1 MTLSNMSLSNLEAS
15 EKKVSSQNGEDGVIE
30 AIFAAIGVTNRYFVE
45 FGCEQAVECNTANL
59 LTQGWTGLLM
69 DYGGISKNPLA
80 DVKKEFITAENIESL
95 FAKYQVPREFD
106 LLSIDIDG
114 NDFWVW
120 QKISYRPRVVVIE
133 YNAHFAPNLRRSIPY
148 DPSFQWKGTDYFGA
162 SLLAMKELGQSKGYT
177 LVHCERTGANAFF
190 VATAALP
197 QDFRPRR
204 IEEIYRPP
212 NYLGKGLRWRPD
224 PTRMMIDPFAPNDSY
239 FFQIDIG

>member
-1 MTLSNMSLSNLEAS
+1 MSLSNTSFSNLEAC
-15 EKKVSSQNGEDGVIE
+15 ERRVSSQNGEDGVIE
-30 AIFAAIGVTNRYFVE
+30 AIFNAIGVTNRYFVE
-45 FGCEQAVECNTANL
+45 FGCEQAVECNTAYL

-69 DYGGISKNPLA
+69 DYGGVSKNPLA

-120 QKISYRPRVVVIE
+120 KAISYRPRVVVIE

-148 DPSFQWKGTDYFGA
+148 DPAFQWKGTDYFGA

-190 VATAALP
+190 VATDALP
-197 QDFRPRR
+197 QDFRPRP
-204 IEEIYRPP
+204 IEEIYRRP
-212 NYLGKGLRWRPD
+212 NYLGKGLSWRPD
-224 PTRMMIDPFAPNDSY
+224 PTRVMIDPFAPNDSY